1 MSTVSPTTHALL
13 ALVRSAL
20 GLAGTPAGGSADVKE
35 NPAVDWN
42 ALSEADWQEILQ
54 MARKQTVT
62 GLLFRGVANL
72 PAEVQVPDSLLFPL
86 MEETD
91 RIRRQSRLVERTAKE
106 ITEFFEGRIL
116 HPVILKGPSVAC
128 FYPEPDLRESG
139 DIDLYFNEKEFGK
152 AVHAIRERLQKD
164 GQSESLTTLPDG
176 SVHYKWN
183 GIDIDQHAQYFDL
196 SSSEGLPPV
205 PSPEATLLMLSAHIL
220 KHSMGAGIGL
230 RQLCDMAMAYERIRY
245 DQARLLACYE
255 ATGTAFWTSSSAA
268 ATSATTK
275 PPERKPSRLVLSSAS
290 STPPAASSAGSPSRS
305 DMVPG
310 SSPITSRSSSKAT
323 FHRKC
328 NTLKSKVLAYLHAV
342 ILLHDDRLKSY
353 KSGDYISRFACGEK
367 RERRKPLARS
377 SDVSQAESAIASA
390 PSGRSGS

>member
-1 MSTVSPTTHALL
+1 MSTASPITHALL
-13 ALVRSAL
+13 ALIRSAL
-20 GLAGTPAGGSADVKE
+20 GLAGTPAGGCADVKE
-35 NPAVDWN
+35 NPVVDWN

-91 RIRRQSRLVERTAKE
+91 RIRRQSWLVARTAKE

-152 AVHAIRERLQKD
+152 AVHAIRERLQRSAPEAQ
-164 GQSESLTTLPDG
+164 GLTTLPDG

-183 GIDIDQHAQYFDL
+183 GIDIDQHARYFDL
-196 SSSEGLPPV
+196 SGVEGLPSV

-220 KHSMGAGIGL
+220 KHSMGTGIGL
-230 RQLCDMAMAYERIRY
+230 RQLCDMAMAYERIPY
-245 DQARLLACYE
+245 DRARLLACYE
-255 ATGTAFWTSSSAA
+255 ATGTADWNRLLASFLIRYLGATRTPY
-268 ATSATTK
+268 TSAT
-275 PPERKPSRLVLSSAS
+275 ERQTAGTVDPGLPDPAPLLDIVLGGGNFGHHEASREKALQAGPLQRKLDTARRFLGRLPFSLRYGSRQLAHYLKNLIKGNLS
-290 STPPAASSAGSPSRS
+290 
-305 DMVPG
+305 
-310 SSPITSRSSSKAT
+310 
-323 FHRKC
+323 
-328 NTLKSKVLAYLHAV
+328 
-342 ILLHDDRLKSY
+342 
-353 KSGDYISRFACGEK
+353 
-367 RERRKPLARS
+367 
-377 SDVSQAESAIASA
+377 
-390 PSGRSGS
+390 

>member
-1 MSTVSPTTHALL
+1 MDKIVISLF

-20 GLAGTPAGGSADVKE
+20 ELPGGDRTVE
-35 NPAVDWN
+35 EWN
-42 ALSEADWQEILQ
+42 ALTESDWQAILEL
-54 MARKQTVT
+54 ARKQTVT

-128 FYPEPDLRESG
+128 LYPEPDLRESG

-196 SSSEGLPPV
+196 GNSEGLPPV
-205 PSPEATLLMLSAHIL
+205 PSSEATLLMLSAHIL

-255 ATGTAFWTSSSAA
+255 ATGTADWNRLLASFLIRYLGATRTPY
-268 ATSATTK
+268 TSAVEGQTAGTVS
-275 PPERKPSRLVLSSAS
+275 PELPDPAPLLDIVLGGGNFGHHEASRE
-290 STPPAASSAGSPSRS
+290 
-305 DMVPG
+305 
-310 SSPITSRSSSKAT
+310 
-323 FHRKC
+323 
-328 NTLKSKVLAYLHAV
+328 KVLQAGPLQRKLDTARRFLGRLPFSIRYGPRQLAHYLKEL
-342 ILLHDDRLKSY
+342 IKGNL
-353 KSGDYISRFACGEK
+353 
-367 RERRKPLARS
+367 
-377 SDVSQAESAIASA
+377 SQKM
-390 PSGRSGS
+390 

>member
-255 ATGTAFWTSSSAA
+255 ATGTADWNRLLTSFLIRYLGAA
-268 ATSATTK
+268 RTPYTSAVEGQTAGTVS
-275 PPERKPSRLVLSSAS
+275 PELPDPAPLLDIVLGGGNFGHHEASREKALQAGPLQRTLDTARRFLGRLPFSIRYGPRQLAHYLKELIKGNLS
-290 STPPAASSAGSPSRS
+290 
-305 DMVPG
+305 
-310 SSPITSRSSSKAT
+310 
-323 FHRKC
+323 
-328 NTLKSKVLAYLHAV
+328 
-342 ILLHDDRLKSY
+342 
-353 KSGDYISRFACGEK
+353 
-367 RERRKPLARS
+367 
-377 SDVSQAESAIASA
+377 
-390 PSGRSGS
+390 

>member
-1 MSTVSPTTHALL
+1 MATAGRDRKVADALL

-20 GLAGTPAGGSADVKE
+20 GLTGT
-35 NPAVDWN
+35 PAVDWN
-42 ALSEADWQEILQ
+42 VMSEADWQAILE
-54 MARKQTVT
+54 MARRQTVT
-62 GLLFRGVANL
+62 GLLFRGVALL
-72 PAEVQVPDSLLFPL
+72 PEDIQVPDSLLFPL

-128 FYPEPDLRESG
+128 LYPEPDLRESG

-196 SSSEGLPPV
+196 HTTEGLPPV

-230 RQLCDMAMAYERIRY
+230 RQLCDMAMAYQTLPY
-245 DQARLLACYE
+245 DRSRLLASYD
-255 ATGTAFWTSSSAA
+255 ATNTADWN
-268 ATSATTK
+268 
-275 PPERKPSRLVLSSAS
+275 RLLSSFLVSYLGAADIPYPEEQLPDPAPLLDIVLGGGNFGHHEASREKALQAGPVQRKLDTARRFIRRLPFSLKYAS
-290 STPPAASSAGSPSRS
+290 SELTARVKELIQG
-305 DMVPG
+305 
-310 SSPITSRSSSKAT
+310 
-323 FHRKC
+323 
-328 NTLKSKVLAYLHAV
+328 NLK
-342 ILLHDDRLKSY
+342 R
-353 KSGDYISRFACGEK
+353 
-367 RERRKPLARS
+367 
-377 SDVSQAESAIASA
+377 
-390 PSGRSGS
+390 

>member
-1 MSTVSPTTHALL
+1 MSTASPITHALL

-176 SVHYKWN
+176 SLHYKWN

-220 KHSMGAGIGL
+220 KHSMGTGIGL

-255 ATGTAFWTSSSAA
+255 ATGTADWNRMLASFLIRYLGATRTPY
-268 ATSATTK
+268 TSAVEGQTAGTVS
-275 PPERKPSRLVLSSAS
+275 PELPGPAPLLDIVLGGGNFGHHEASRE
-290 STPPAASSAGSPSRS
+290 
-305 DMVPG
+305 
-310 SSPITSRSSSKAT
+310 
-323 FHRKC
+323 
-328 NTLKSKVLAYLHAV
+328 KVLQAGPLQRKLDTARRFLGRLPFSIRYGPRQLAHYLKEL
-342 ILLHDDRLKSY
+342 IKGNLS
-353 KSGDYISRFACGEK
+353 
-367 RERRKPLARS
+367 
-377 SDVSQAESAIASA
+377 
-390 PSGRSGS
+390 

>member
-1 MSTVSPTTHALL
+1 MATAGRDRKVADALL

-20 GLAGTPAGGSADVKE
+20 GLTGT
-35 NPAVDWN
+35 PAVDWN
-42 ALSEADWQEILQ
+42 VMSEADWQAILE

-62 GLLFRGVANL
+62 GLLFRGVALL
-72 PAEVQVPDSLLFPL
+72 PEDIQVPDSLLFPL

-128 FYPEPDLRESG
+128 LYPEPDLRESG

-196 SSSEGLPPV
+196 HTTEGLPPV

-230 RQLCDMAMAYERIRY
+230 RQLCDMAMAYQTLPY
-245 DQARLLACYE
+245 DRSRLLASYD
-255 ATGTAFWTSSSAA
+255 ATNTADWN
-268 ATSATTK
+268 
-275 PPERKPSRLVLSSAS
+275 RLLSSFLVRYLGANNVPYPAEQLPDPAPLLDIVLGGGNFGHHEASREKALQAGPVQRKLDTARRFLRRLPFSLKYAS
-290 STPPAASSAGSPSRS
+290 SELTARVKELIQG
-305 DMVPG
+305 
-310 SSPITSRSSSKAT
+310 
-323 FHRKC
+323 
-328 NTLKSKVLAYLHAV
+328 NLK
-342 ILLHDDRLKSY
+342 R
-353 KSGDYISRFACGEK
+353 
-367 RERRKPLARS
+367 
-377 SDVSQAESAIASA
+377 
-390 PSGRSGS
+390 

>member
-1 MSTVSPTTHALL
+1 MRESHFNALL

-20 GLAGTPAGGSADVKE
+20 GLAGTPAGGPVGVKE
-35 NPAVDWN
+35 APAVDWN
-42 ALSEADWQEILQ
+42 ALSETDWQEILQ

-62 GLLFRGVANL
+62 GLLFRGIALL
-72 PAEVQVPDSLLFPL
+72 PEDIQVPDSLLFPL

-91 RIRRQSRLVERTAKE
+91 RIRRQSRLVARTAKE

-152 AVHAIRERLQKD
+152 AVHAIRERLQRSAPEAQ
-164 GQSESLTTLPDG
+164 GMTTLPDG

-183 GIDIDQHAQYFDL
+183 GIDIDQHARYFDL

-230 RQLCDMAMAYERIRY
+230 RQFCDMAMAYERIRY

-255 ATGTAFWTSSSAA
+255 ATGTADWNCLLASFLIRYLGATRTPY
-268 ATSATTK
+268 TSAVDGQTAETAHQELPDPAPLLDIVLGGGNFGHHEASREK
-275 PPERKPSRLVLSSAS
+275 ALQAGPLQRKLDTARRFLGRLPFSIRYGPRQLAHYLKELIKGNLS
-290 STPPAASSAGSPSRS
+290 
-305 DMVPG
+305 
-310 SSPITSRSSSKAT
+310 
-323 FHRKC
+323 
-328 NTLKSKVLAYLHAV
+328 
-342 ILLHDDRLKSY
+342 
-353 KSGDYISRFACGEK
+353 
-367 RERRKPLARS
+367 
-377 SDVSQAESAIASA
+377 
-390 PSGRSGS
+390 

>member
-91 RIRRQSRLVERTAKE
+91 RIRRQSRLVARTAKE

-116 HPVILKGPSVAC
+116 HPIILKGPSVAC

-176 SVHYKWN
+176 SVHYNWN

-205 PSPEATLLMLSAHIL
+205 PSSEATLLMLSAHIL

-230 RQLCDMAMAYERIRY
+230 RQLCDMAMAYQALPY
-245 DQARLLACYE
+245 DRARLLACYE
-255 ATGTAFWTSSSAA
+255 ATGTADWNRLLASFLIRYLGTTRTPY
-268 ATSATTK
+268 TSAIESQ
-275 PPERKPSRLVLSSAS
+275 PSDSPELPDPAPLLNIVLGGGNFGHHEPSREKALQTGPLQRKLDTARRFLGRLPFSIRYGPRQLAHYLKELIKGNLS
-290 STPPAASSAGSPSRS
+290 
-305 DMVPG
+305 
-310 SSPITSRSSSKAT
+310 
-323 FHRKC
+323 
-328 NTLKSKVLAYLHAV
+328 
-342 ILLHDDRLKSY
+342 
-353 KSGDYISRFACGEK
+353 
-367 RERRKPLARS
+367 
-377 SDVSQAESAIASA
+377 
-390 PSGRSGS
+390 

>member
-1 MSTVSPTTHALL
+1 MSTVPPITHALL

-20 GLAGTPAGGSADVKE
+20 GLAGTPAGESVGVKE
-35 NPAVDWN
+35 APAVDWN
-42 ALSEADWQEILQ
+42 ALSEADWQEILE

-62 GLLFRGVANL
+62 GLLFRGVALL
-72 PAEVQVPDSLLFPL
+72 PEDIQVPDSLLFPL

-128 FYPEPDLRESG
+128 LYPEPDLRESG

-164 GQSESLTTLPDG
+164 GQSESLTTFPDG

-196 SSSEGLPPV
+196 HTTEGLPPV

-230 RQLCDMAMAYERIRY
+230 RQLCDMAMAYQTLPY
-245 DQARLLACYE
+245 DRSYLLASYE
-255 ATGTAFWTSSSAA
+255 ATGTADWNRLLASFLVRYLGANNVPYPAEQLPDPAPLLDIVLGGGNFGHHEASREKALQA
-268 ATSATTK
+268 G
-275 PPERKPSRLVLSSAS
+275 PVQRKLDTARRFIRRLPFSLKYAS
-290 STPPAASSAGSPSRS
+290 SELTARVKELIQG
-305 DMVPG
+305 
-310 SSPITSRSSSKAT
+310 
-323 FHRKC
+323 
-328 NTLKSKVLAYLHAV
+328 NLK
-342 ILLHDDRLKSY
+342 R
-353 KSGDYISRFACGEK
+353 
-367 RERRKPLARS
+367 
-377 SDVSQAESAIASA
+377 
-390 PSGRSGS
+390 